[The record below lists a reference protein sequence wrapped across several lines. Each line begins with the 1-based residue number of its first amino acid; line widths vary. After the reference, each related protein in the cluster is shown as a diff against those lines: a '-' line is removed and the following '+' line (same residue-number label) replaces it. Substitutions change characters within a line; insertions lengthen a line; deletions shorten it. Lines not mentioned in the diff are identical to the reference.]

1 MKFYRLKFLL
11 FIVLPLMACSDRI
24 YEQPSDKYPFTSKI
38 KEVLG
43 SNNVEIIDSINRS
56 ETQIS
61 YFEISKDSTKLKDI
75 ITLLEKDGWVLKGHG
90 IGVDTYC
97 LGLNNKINIVT
108 PIFGEG
114 LYDFKG
120 GQLKRTNYGVNAVL
134 YRYYKWGDDL
144 CE

>member
-1 MKFYRLKFLL
+1 MKFFRLKFLL
-11 FIVLPLMACSDRI
+11 FIVLPLMGCSDRI
-24 YEQPSDKYPFTSKI
+24 YEQPLDKYPFTSKI

-97 LGLNNKINIVT
+97 LGLN
-108 PIFGEG
+108 FGK
-114 LYDFKG
+114 YTK
-120 GQLKRTNYGVNAVL
+120 
-134 YRYYKWGDDL
+134 L
-144 CE
+144 C